1 MVLLR
6 EAVVDH
12 YDILFKTEEEEEE
25 QEEIETLVKSFDL
38 HRAQDVLYD
47 AEC

>member
-12 YDILFKTEEEEEE
+12 YDILFKTEEEEE

-47 AEC
+47 SEC